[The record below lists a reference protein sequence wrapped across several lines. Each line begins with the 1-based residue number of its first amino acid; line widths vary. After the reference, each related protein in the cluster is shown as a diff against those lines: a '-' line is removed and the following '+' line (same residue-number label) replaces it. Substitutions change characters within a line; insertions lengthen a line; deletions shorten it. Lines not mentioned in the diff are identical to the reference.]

1 MQDKL
6 EILNTIKRV
15 SPPDYLYDKILE
27 RINNN
32 KIQPPLVYTYAA
44 CILLLIAFNIFS
56 FSFSVDANSASIN
69 IVDSPLNYLSY
80 Q

>member
-27 RINNN
+27 RINN
-32 KIQPPLVYTYAA
+32 KIKAPLIYAYAA
-44 CILLLIAFNIFS
+44 CIILLIAFNTFS
-56 FSFSVDANSASIN
+56 FNLSIDNNSTAIN
-69 IVDSPLNYLSY
+69 LIDMPTNFLQYE
-80 Q
+80 

>member
-27 RINNN
+27 RINN
-32 KIQPPLVYTYAA
+32 KIQAPLIYAYAA
-44 CILLLIAFNIFS
+44 CIILLIAFNIFS
-56 FSFSVDANSASIN
+56 IISPWDDNVVSVNL
-69 IVDSPLNYLSY
+69 LNMPISYLQY
-80 Q
+80 E

>member
-27 RINNN
+27 KINN
-32 KIQPPLVYTYAA
+32 KIQAPLIYAYAA
-44 CILLLIAFNIFS
+44 CILLLITFNIFS
-56 FSFSVDANSASIN
+56 INFSIADNLAAIN
-69 IVDSPLNYLSY
+69 LIDMPTNFLQYE
-80 Q
+80 

>member
-27 RINNN
+27 RINN
-32 KIQPPLVYTYAA
+32 KIQAPLIYAYAA
-44 CILLLIAFNIFS
+44 CIILLIAFNS
-56 FSFSVDANSASIN
+56 FSIISHWDDNVVSVNL
-69 IVDSPLNYLSY
+69 LNMPISYLQY
-80 Q
+80 E

>member
-27 RINNN
+27 RINN
-32 KIQPPLVYTYAA
+32 KIQAPLIYAYSA
-44 CILLLIAFNIFS
+44 CIIFLIVFNIFS
-56 FSFSVDANSASIN
+56 FNLCIDDNLTAIN
-69 IVDSPLNYLSY
+69 LIDTPTNFLQYE
-80 Q
+80 

>member
-27 RINNN
+27 RINN
-32 KIQPPLVYTYAA
+32 KIQAPLIYAYAA
-44 CILLLIAFNIFS
+44 CIIFLITFNIFS
-56 FSFSVDANSASIN
+56 FSFFISDSVVAIN
-69 IVDSPLNYLSY
+69 LVDMPINFLEYE
-80 Q
+80 

>member
-27 RINNN
+27 KINN
-32 KIQPPLVYTYAA
+32 KIQAPLIYAYAA
-44 CILLLIAFNIFS
+44 CIILLIAFNIFS
-56 FSFSVDANSASIN
+56 FNLSIDN
-69 IVDSPLNYLSY
+69 NLTAINLIDMPTNFLQYE
-80 Q
+80 

>member
-27 RINNN
+27 RVNN
-32 KIQPPLVYTYAA
+32 KIQAPLIYAYAA
-44 CILLLIAFNIFS
+44 CIILLITFNIFS
-56 FSFSVDANSASIN
+56 FNFSIDNVTAINLVDMPIN
-69 IVDSPLNYLSY
+69 FLQYE
-80 Q
+80 

>member
-27 RINNN
+27 RINN
-32 KIQPPLVYTYAA
+32 KIQAPLIYAYAA
-44 CILLLIAFNIFS
+44 CIILLIAFNTFS
-56 FSFSVDANSASIN
+56 FNLSIDNNSTAIN
-69 IVDSPLNYLSY
+69 LIDMPTNFLEYE
-80 Q
+80 

>member
-27 RINNN
+27 GINN
-32 KIQPPLVYTYAA
+32 KIQAPLIYAYAA
-44 CILLLIAFNIFS
+44 CIILLIAFNTFS
-56 FSFSVDANSASIN
+56 FNLSIDN
-69 IVDSPLNYLSY
+69 NLTAINLIDMPTNFLQYE
-80 Q
+80 

>member
-27 RINNN
+27 KINN
-32 KIQPPLVYTYAA
+32 KMQAPLIYAYA
-44 CILLLIAFNIFS
+44 VCILLLITFNIL
-56 FSFSVDANSASIN
+56 SIN
-69 IVDSPLNYLSY
+69 FSIADNLSTINLVDVPTNFLQYE
-80 Q
+80 

>member
-27 RINNN
+27 RINT
-32 KIQPPLVYTYAA
+32 KIQRPLIYTFVA
-44 CILLLIAFNIFS
+44 CIILLITFNF
-56 FSFSVDANSASIN
+56 FTFNFSVVDIN
-69 IVDSPLNYLSY
+69 LVDMPIKFLQYE
-80 Q
+80 

>member
-27 RINNN
+27 RINN
-32 KIQPPLVYTYAA
+32 KIQAPLIYAYAA
-44 CILLLIAFNIFS
+44 CIILLIAFNIFS
-56 FSFSVDANSASIN
+56 FNLSIDNNLTAIN
-69 IVDSPLNYLSY
+69 IIDMPTNFLQYE
-80 Q
+80 

>member
-27 RINNN
+27 RINN
-32 KIQPPLVYTYAA
+32 KIQAPLIYAYAA
-44 CILLLIAFNIFS
+44 CIILLIAFNTFS
-56 FSFSVDANSASIN
+56 FNLSIDNNSTT
-69 IVDSPLNYLSY
+69 LNLIDMPTNFLQYE
-80 Q
+80 

>member
-27 RINNN
+27 RINN
-32 KIQPPLVYTYAA
+32 KIQAPLIYAYAA
-44 CILLLIAFNIFS
+44 CIILLIAFNIFS
-56 FSFSVDANSASIN
+56 FNLSIDN
-69 IVDSPLNYLSY
+69 NLTAINLIDIPTNFLEYE
-80 Q
+80 

>member
-27 RINNN
+27 RINN
-32 KIQPPLVYTYAA
+32 KIQAPLIYAYAA
-44 CILLLIAFNIFS
+44 CIILLIAFNIFS
-56 FSFSVDANSASIN
+56 FNLSIDN
-69 IVDSPLNYLSY
+69 NLTAINLIDMPTNFLQYE
-80 Q
+80 

>member
-27 RINNN
+27 RVNN
-32 KIQPPLVYTYAA
+32 KIQAPLIYAYAA
-44 CILLLIAFNIFS
+44 CIILLIAFNIFS
-56 FSFSVDANSASIN
+56 FNFSIDNSSTAINLVDMPTNF
-69 IVDSPLNYLSY
+69 LQYE
-80 Q
+80 

>member
-27 RINNN
+27 RINN
-32 KIQPPLVYTYAA
+32 KIQAPLIYAYAA
-44 CILLLIAFNIFS
+44 CIILLIAFNIFS
-56 FSFSVDANSASIN
+56 FNLSIDN
-69 IVDSPLNYLSY
+69 NLTAINLIDMPTKFLQYE
-80 Q
+80 

>member
-27 RINNN
+27 RINN
-32 KIQPPLVYTYAA
+32 KIQAPLIYAYAA
-44 CILLLIAFNIFS
+44 CIILLIAFNIFS
-56 FSFSVDANSASIN
+56 FNLSIDN
-69 IVDSPLNYLSY
+69 N
-80 Q
+80 

>member
-27 RINNN
+27 RINN
-32 KIQPPLVYTYAA
+32 KIQAPLIYAYAA
-44 CILLLIAFNIFS
+44 GIILLIAFNTFS
-56 FSFSVDANSASIN
+56 FNLSIDNNSTAIN
-69 IVDSPLNYLSY
+69 LIDMPTNFLQYE
-80 Q
+80 

>member
-27 RINNN
+27 RINT
-32 KIQPPLVYTYAA
+32 KIQRPLIYTYVA
-44 CILLLIAFNIFS
+44 CIILLITFNF
-56 FSFSVDANSASIN
+56 FTFNLSIDN
-69 IVDSPLNYLSY
+69 NLTAINLIDMPTNFLQYE
-80 Q
+80 